1 MIQLHIGCD
10 ITIEKSI
17 LITILL
23 TSIVALVL
31 YLFIMKYTW
40 NKKNFDKN
48 KIFMNI
54 SIITEDDNINTFS
67 YKIKVKD
74 TSK

>member
-1 MIQLHIGCD
+1 
-10 ITIEKSI
+10 
-17 LITILL
+17 
-23 TSIVALVL
+23 
-31 YLFIMKYTW
+31 MKYTW

-48 KIFMNI
+48 KIHMNI
-54 SIITEDDNINTFS
+54 SIITEDDNINIFS

>member
-1 MIQLHIGCD
+1 M
-10 ITIEKSI
+10 EKSI

-40 NKKNFDKN
+40 NKNNFDKN
-48 KIFMNI
+48 KIYMNI

-67 YKIKVKD
+67 YKIKV
-74 TSK
+74 

>member
-1 MIQLHIGCD
+1 M
-10 ITIEKSI
+10 EKSI

-40 NKKNFDKN
+40 NKNNFDKN
-48 KIFMNI
+48 KIYMNI
-54 SIITEDDNINTFS
+54 SIITEDDNINIFS

>member
-1 MIQLHIGCD
+1 M
-10 ITIEKSI
+10 EKSI

-40 NKKNFDKN
+40 NKNNFDKN
-48 KIFMNI
+48 KIYMNI

>member
-1 MIQLHIGCD
+1 M
-10 ITIEKSI
+10 EKSI

-48 KIFMNI
+48 KIYMNI
-54 SIITEDDNINTFS
+54 SIITEDNNINTFS